1 MGRLVKGTG
10 RVVPA
15 EVLSARDRAARLLA
29 EAEGMRAAVRA
40 EAERRGFDDGFA
52 LGREAAL
59 AQVAETVAAAQAYA
73 ESLRARAAD
82 QALVLARRMA
92 EKIVGRAVAL
102 EPAVM
107 GDIAAQAVAASRA
120 SAGAVV
126 VRVHPDDLAA
136 VEAERPRWAA
146 RFDAA
151 IGLRVVPDRG
161 VGRAGCV
168 VETPVGRLDAR
179 LSSQLDA
186 FERALRARG

>member
-10 RVVPA
+10 RLVPA
-15 EVLSARDRAARLLA
+15 AVLSARDQAARLLA
-29 EAEGMRAAVRA
+29 EAETTRAAVRA
-40 EAERRGFDDGFA
+40 EAERRGFEDGFA
-52 LGREAAL
+52 SGRQAAL
-59 AQVAETVAAAQAYA
+59 AEVSETVAAAQAYA
-73 ESLRARAAD
+73 ESLRARATD
-82 QALVLARRMA
+82 QAVLLARRMA

-107 GDIAAQAVAASRA
+107 ADIAAQALAASRA

-136 VEAERPRWAA
+136 IEAERPRWAA
-146 RFDAA
+146 RLDAA
-151 IGLRVVPDRG
+151 IGLRVVTDLS

-186 FERALRARG
+186 FERALRAKG

>member
-1 MGRLVKGTG
+1 MGRLVKGNG
-10 RVVPA
+10 RLVAQV
-15 EVLSARDRAARLLA
+15 VLSAREQAARLLA
-29 EAEGMRAAVRA
+29 DAEATRASVRA
-40 EAERRGFDDGFA
+40 EAEQRGFEDGLA

-146 RFDAA
+146 RLDAA

-161 VGRAGCV
+161 VGRAGGV
-168 VETPVGRLDAR
+168 VETPVGRRAAR

-186 FERALRARG
+186 FERALRTRG